1 MSTVAFEFARGPARL
16 SRLVLRAAAWELR
29 KVAAFRAGFWLKEVF
44 RNLAR
49 PLVMVC
55 VLMSASG
62 LPQGVAGDGVSL
74 QHAVAYMV
82 VVALLEK
89 LVFHDRCLDL
99 SDQIFQGYV
108 TKYFTMPFP
117 YFVLPAGRFVQ
128 HIVLQA
134 AIVVPAWTV
143 LSLVVPAWCPPPADW
158 SSAAMALCL
167 VLLGSACF
175 LLFYFTLH
183 ALAFWLDVVWTTLV
197 MARMIALFCG
207 GMVLPPMFLPERVQ
221 AAFAW
226 TFPWWT
232 VAVPVQ
238 LAAGSSE
245 ARADFGRGLATLAC
259 WLAAL
264 SILAALVWARGRR
277 RYAGSGM

>member
-1 MSTVAFEFARGPARL
+1 MSARAERL
-16 SRLVLRAAAWELR
+16 RLPRLVLRAALWELR
-29 KVAAFRAGFWLKEVF
+29 KVAAFRAGFWLREVF

-62 LPQGVAGDGVSL
+62 LPRGGAPGDGVSL
-74 QHAVAYMV
+74 ESAVAYMLL
-82 VVALLEK
+82 VALLEK

-99 SDQIFQGYV
+99 SEQVFQGYV

-117 YFVLPAGRFVQ
+117 YFALPAGRFVQ
-128 HIVLQA
+128 HTLLQL
-134 AIVVPAWTV
+134 AIVAPAWTA
-143 LSLVVPAWCPPPADW
+143 LALWIPRWCPPPAD
-158 SSAAMALCL
+158 AAHLAMSLSL

-207 GMVLPPMFLPERVQ
+207 GMVLPPMLMPEAVQ
-221 AAFAW
+221 DAFAW

-232 VAVPVQ
+232 IAVPVR
-238 LAAGSSE
+238 LATGE
-245 ARADFGRGLATLAC
+245 LGADAWLRGLALLAA
-259 WLAAL
+259 WLVALAAL
-264 SILAALVWARGRR
+264 AACVWKRGRR

>member
-1 MSTVAFEFARGPARL
+1 MNAVRVP
-16 SRLVLRAAAWELR
+16 RLVLRAAVWELR
-29 KVAAFRAGFWLKEVF
+29 KVTAFRAGFWLKEIF

-74 QHAVAYMV
+74 QSAVAYMV

-89 LVFHDRCLDL
+89 LIFHDRCLEL
-99 SDQIFQGYV
+99 SDQIFQGYI

-128 HIVLQA
+128 HTLLQL
-134 AIVVPAWTV
+134 AIVVPAWTL
-143 LSLVVPAWCPPPADW
+143 LSWWIPEWCPPPKDALHAFW
-158 SSAAMALCL
+158 SVSL
-167 VLLGSACF
+167 VLTGSLCF

-197 MARMIALFCG
+197 MARMLALFCG
-207 GMVLPPMFLPERVQ
+207 GMILPPMLMPESVQ

-232 VAVPVQ
+232 IAMPVQ
-238 LAAGSSE
+238 LAAGGMGAE
-245 ARADFGRGLATLAC
+245 QAAQLWLQGLATLSVWMLVLIAI
-259 WLAAL
+259 AAT
-264 SILAALVWARGRR
+264 VWSRGRR

>member
-1 MSTVAFEFARGPARL
+1 MSAAAERL
-16 SRLVLRAAAWELR
+16 RLPRLVARAAAWELR
-29 KVAAFRAGFWLKEVF
+29 KVAAFRAGFWLREAL

-55 VLMSASG
+55 VLFSASG
-62 LPQGVAGDGVSL
+62 LPRGGALDGVSL
-74 QHAVAYMV
+74 ESAVSYMV
-82 VVALLEK
+82 LVALLEK

-99 SDQIFQGYV
+99 SEQIFQGYV

-117 YFVLPAGRFVQ
+117 YFALPAGRFVQ
-128 HIVLQA
+128 HTLLQL
-134 AIVVPAWTV
+134 AIVAPAWT
-143 LSLVVPAWCPPPADW
+143 LLALLLPRWCPPPAD
-158 SSAAMALCL
+158 AAHLLMALSL
-167 VLLGSACF
+167 TLLGSACF

-207 GMVLPPMFLPERVQ
+207 GMVLPPMLMPQAVQ
-221 AAFAW
+221 DAFAF

-232 VAVPVQ
+232 IAVPVRLATGQ
-238 LAAGSSE
+238 LGRAEWAQGAAVLAAW
-245 ARADFGRGLATLAC
+245 LLL
-259 WLAAL
+259 LAAL
-264 SILAALVWARGRR
+264 AVFVWKRGRR